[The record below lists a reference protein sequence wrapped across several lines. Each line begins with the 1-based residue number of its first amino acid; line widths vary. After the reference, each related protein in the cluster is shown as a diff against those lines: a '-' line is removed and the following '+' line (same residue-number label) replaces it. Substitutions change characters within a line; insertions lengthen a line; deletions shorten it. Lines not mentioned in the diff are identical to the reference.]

1 MRGWRVVSAAALELR
16 DVTVRYGTG
25 CPECAGPR
33 EAPLRCPRCA
43 SVIGCRRVSLDVRPG
58 EVLGIVGE
66 SGSGKST
73 ALACANLD
81 IAPALGRVL
90 VGGEDVTDSR
100 GGPRR
105 RVRAE
110 RLGIVYQT
118 PQQGLDL
125 DVSAGGNVAVRL
137 LASGWRGFDDI
148 RRRVLGL
155 LAEVELPLDRADARV
170 GLYSGGMRQRVQ
182 LAKALANSP
191 GVLLLDEPTSGLD
204 VSVQARILDLVR
216 RIHEETRVA
225 VLVVSHDLGVIRT
238 LAQRLLV
245 MHRGRV
251 VEEGLCDQL
260 LADPRHPYTQ
270 LLVSSQL

>member
-1 MRGWRVVSAAALELR
+1 MSPAALELR
-16 DVTVRYGTG
+16 SVTVRYGPG
-25 CPECAGPR
+25 CPACADADT
-33 EAPLRCPRCA
+33 APVRCA
-43 SVIGCRRVSLDVRPG
+43 RCGAVLGCRRLSLDVLPG

-81 IAPALGRVL
+81 LVPTAGRVL
-90 VGGEDVTDSR
+90 VGGDDVTDAR
-100 GGPRR
+100 GGARR
-105 RVRAE
+105 RIRSD

-125 DVSAGGNVAVRL
+125 DVTAGGNVAVRL
-137 LASGWRGFDDI
+137 LASGWRGFDEI

-155 LAEVELPLDRADARV
+155 LAEVELPGDRADTPV
-170 GLYSGGMRQRVQ
+170 SLYSGGMRQRVQ
-182 LAKALANSP
+182 LARALANSP
-191 GVLLLDEPTSGLD
+191 AVLLLDEPTSGLD

-216 RIHEETRVA
+216 RIHEETRMA
-225 VLVVSHDLGVIRT
+225 MLVVSHDLGVIRT

-260 LADPRHPYTQ
+260 LSDPQHPYTQ

>member
-1 MRGWRVVSAAALELR
+1 VSAALELR
-16 DVTVRYGTG
+16 DVTVRYGPG
-25 CPECAGPR
+25 CPACADPS
-33 EAPLRCPRCA
+33 EAPLRCPRCG
-43 SVIGCRRVSLDVRPG
+43 SVIGCRRISLDVRPG

-81 IAPALGRVL
+81 IPPTRGRVL
-90 VGGEDVTDSR
+90 LDGVDVTDSR
-100 GGPRR
+100 GASRR

-118 PQQGLDL
+118 AQQGLDL

-137 LASGWRGFDDI
+137 LASGWRGYEEI

-155 LAEVELPLDRADARV
+155 LAAVELPVERADTTVR
-170 GLYSGGMRQRVQ
+170 LYSGGMRQRVQ
-182 LAKALANSP
+182 LARALANSP

-245 MHRGRV
+245 MHRGRA
-251 VEEGLCDQL
+251 VEEGLCDRV
-260 LADPRHPYTQ
+260 LADPQHPYTQ

>member
-1 MRGWRVVSAAALELR
+1 MSAAALELR
-16 DVTVRYGTG
+16 DVTVRYGAG
-25 CPECAGPR
+25 CPQCSDPAEGPARCAGCG
-33 EAPLRCPRCA
+33 AVL
-43 SVIGCRRVSLDVRPG
+43 GCRRLSLDVRPG

-81 IAPALGRVL
+81 IAPTRGRVL
-90 VGGEDVTDSR
+90 VDGEDVTDSR
-100 GGPRR
+100 GGARR

-125 DVSAGGNVAVRL
+125 EVSAGGNVAVRL

-148 RRRVLGL
+148 RRRVLGQ
-155 LAEVELPLDRADARV
+155 LAEVELPLDRADTPV
-170 GLYSGGMRQRVQ
+170 SLYSGGMRQRVQ
-182 LAKALANSP
+182 LARALANSP

-238 LAQRLLV
+238 LAERLLV

-260 LADPRHPYTQ
+260 LADPQHPYTQ